1 MPLMRART
9 RSPIRRRRA
18 GSNAIALSDVAR
30 AAGVSTASVSR
41 ALNTPELVSE
51 DVRAAVQAAVTRLG
65 YIRHSAARA
74 LASRRSMTIG
84 AVVPTIAYSIFSA
97 GVEAI
102 ERRLEEAGYA
112 LLIATS
118 DYSLERELRQVRILL
133 ERGVDGVIL
142 VGRYHRPELARMLQ
156 ERAIPYVCQGAYEAE
171 GPHPCVGFDNHAAMA
186 SMAEYLLGLGHRRI
200 AMLAGISADNDRVI
214 DRIAGARAPLN
225 RAGLDFVPGGLV
237 ESRYDVAEARLAMK
251 RLLALRPRPTA
262 VLCVNDV
269 LALGALFE
277 ARAEGVA
284 VPAELSITGFDDFD
298 FARNVEPPITTLRV
312 PAPEMGRGAAEQLL
326 QRLMG
331 QSPPQATLL
340 PTTIIPRGTTGPAP
354 AG

>member
-1 MPLMRART
+1 MRART
-9 RSPIRRRRA
+9 RASNRRRRA
-18 GSNAIALSDVAR
+18 GSNAIVLSDVAR

-51 DVRAAVQAAVTRLG
+51 DVRVAVQAAVTRLG

-118 DYSLERELRQVRILL
+118 DYSLERELRQARVLL
-133 ERGVDGVIL
+133 ERGVDGLIL

-171 GPHPCVGFDNHAAMA
+171 GPPCVGFDNHAAMA
-186 SMAEYLLGLGHRRI
+186 SMAEHVLGLGHRRI
-200 AMLAGISADNDRVI
+200 AMLAGIAADNDRVI
-214 DRIAGARAPLN
+214 DRIAGARAALN

-277 ARAEGVA
+277 ARAKGVT

-298 FARNVEPPITTLRV
+298 FARNVEPPLTTLRV

>member
-1 MPLMRART
+1 MRART
-9 RSPIRRRRA
+9 RASNRRRRA

-84 AVVPTIAYSIFSA
+84 AVVPTIVNSIFSA

-142 VGRYHRPELARMLQ
+142 VGRYHRPELAQMLH
-156 ERAIPYVCQGAYEAE
+156 ERAVPYVCQGAYAAD
-171 GPHPCVGFDNHAAMA
+171 GPPCVGFDNHAAMA
-186 SMAEYLLGLGHRRI
+186 SMAEYVLGLGHRRI
-200 AMLAGISADNDRVI
+200 AMLAGIAADNDRVI
-214 DRIAGARAPLN
+214 DRIAGARAALN

-237 ESRYDVAEARLAMK
+237 EARYDVAEARLAMK

-298 FARNVEPPITTLRV
+298 FARNVEPPLTTLRV
-312 PAPEMGRGAAEQLL
+312 PTAEMGRGAAEQLL

-331 QSPPQATLL
+331 QSPPHARLV
-340 PTTIIPRGTTGPAP
+340 PTMIIPRGTTGPAP